1 MCIVYKM
8 NYSQF
13 LLGKGILNIFR
24 KNWILHFSGISVYE
38 IFAELENHVPMYGID
53 SNFVC
58 VLYIQW
64 TIHNFT

>member
-1 MCIVYKM
+1 MRIVYKM

-13 LLGKGILNIFR
+13 LLRRGIFNIFG
-24 KNWILHFSGISVYE
+24 KNWILYFSVIAVE
-38 IFAELENHVPMYGID
+38 IFAELENNVPIYGVG

-58 VLYIQW
+58 VFYIQW